1 MTRLLVKI
9 DAPPQGELE
18 ISGNGTNPT
27 DDQMAEEQRIRQS
40 FLDAVS
46 PYLESLPKRP
56 PHRAGNVSHVELL
69 GRDVWSEMNHYLLTL
84 QVDIGNVDL
93 SELSTHLPPGSEV
106 SVVGGD
112 YQSISEWSSP
122 SDGEGSA
129 PS

>member
-18 ISGNGTNPT
+18 TSGDGTNPT
-27 DDQMAEEQRIRQS
+27 DDQMAEEQRFRQS
-40 FLDAVS
+40 FLDGVS

-56 PHRAGNVSHVELL
+56 PHRAGNVTHVELL
-69 GRDVWSEMNHYLLTL
+69 GRDVWSEMNHYLLML

-106 SVVGGD
+106 NVVGGD
-112 YQSISEWSSP
+112 YQSIDEWSKSS
-122 SDGEGSA
+122 SDGS
-129 PS
+129 S

>member
-18 ISGNGTNPT
+18 TSGDGTNPT
-27 DDQMAEEQRIRQS
+27 DDQMAEEQRFRRS
-40 FLDAVS
+40 FLDGVS

-56 PHRAGNVSHVELL
+56 PHRAGNVTHVELL
-69 GRDVWSEMNHYLLTL
+69 GRDVWSEMNHYLLML

-106 SVVGGD
+106 NVVGGD
-112 YQSISEWSSP
+112 YQSIDEWSAS
-122 SDGEGSA
+122 SDGS
-129 PS
+129 S